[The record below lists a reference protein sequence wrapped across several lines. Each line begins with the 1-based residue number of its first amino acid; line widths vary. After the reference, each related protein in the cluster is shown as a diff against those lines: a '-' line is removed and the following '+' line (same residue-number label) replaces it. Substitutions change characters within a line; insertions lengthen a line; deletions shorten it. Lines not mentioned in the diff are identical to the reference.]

1 MAEPY
6 LTRLARIVDV
16 LGPPQFG
23 GATIE
28 SKHFF
33 SGAALYAN
41 GKIFASLGPK
51 GFAVKLPA
59 DTRKSLIEEGKGTEF
74 RFFAHGPV
82 KREYVALAESTVADE
97 ELGRELIALSVDH
110 ALDSLDP
117 RPLQTRRGGSRTA
130 PT

>member
-6 LTRLARIVDV
+6 LTRLARIVDE
-16 LGPPQFG
+16 LGLQQVG

-41 GKIFASLGPK
+41 GKVFASLGPA
-51 GFAVKLPA
+51 GFSVKLPA
-59 DTRKSLIEEGKGTEF
+59 DTRRSLIEEGKGTEF
-74 RFFAHGPV
+74 RFFTNDPV
-82 KREYVALAESTVADE
+82 KREYVALLESTVADE
-97 ELGRELIALSVDH
+97 ELVRELVALSVDY

-117 RPLQTRRGGSRTA
+117 KAAGNP
-130 PT
+130 